1 MTQAAWTRDFV
12 DALVAAGVRDLA
24 ISPGSRST
32 PLAIAA
38 TVHPA
43 LTCHAI
49 IDERS
54 AAFFALGHGKRTGRP
69 AALLCTSGTA
79 GAHYYPA
86 VIEASLSHAPLLVI
100 TADRP
105 AELADCDAPQ
115 TVDQRDLYGRHVR
128 RYFDLG
134 IADASDDARRGMMR
148 KAAQAVAL
156 TIGPVPGPV
165 HVNAPARK
173 PLEPT
178 GPIPR
183 PRDVSIAEVRRP
195 IAHPDPETVAEL
207 AEALRRAER
216 GVIVAG
222 PASIAGA
229 AARAPVARLVRATGF
244 PLLAEAASQLR
255 FGAGLG
261 CDGFDALLRDA
272 AFRDAHA
279 PDLIVQLG
287 AAPTST
293 GWREYAARYRDC
305 PRWIVAPH
313 GWNDPHNTAAIHVA
327 ADVAAT
333 AAAVADALDIERP
346 PGAWRDA
353 FAAWSP
359 PDDGESRVARDAV
372 AALPAGA
379 LLCVGNSKP
388 IRTVDA
394 SCAGGATE
402 LAVWSQRG
410 ANGIDGLVSG
420 AAGAAAAQDT
430 PALLLLGDVSFAHD
444 VGGLAAARDVA
455 VPFAIVVVD
464 NGGGRIFE
472 QLPIAGLDRIDGI
485 DFTKHWLTP
494 PPGSV
499 ESIARAFDI
508 PYARYQGRATIAAA
522 LERRGPSIIH
532 AVVGGVHAVVR
543 GQP

>member
-1 MTQAAWTRDFV
+1 
-12 DALVAAGVRDLA
+12 
-24 ISPGSRST
+24 
-32 PLAIAA
+32 
-38 TVHPA
+38 
-43 LTCHAI
+43 
-49 IDERS
+49 
-54 AAFFALGHGKRTGRP
+54 
-69 AALLCTSGTA
+69 
-79 GAHYYPA
+79 
-86 VIEASLSHAPLLVI
+86 
-100 TADRP
+100 
-105 AELADCDAPQ
+105 
-115 TVDQRDLYGRHVR
+115 
-128 RYFDLG
+128 
-134 IADASDDARRGMMR
+134 
-148 KAAQAVAL
+148 
-156 TIGPVPGPV
+156 
-165 HVNAPARK
+165 
-173 PLEPT
+173 
-178 GPIPR
+178 
-183 PRDVSIAEVRRP
+183 
-195 IAHPDPETVAEL
+195 
-207 AEALRRAER
+207 
-216 GVIVAG
+216 
-222 PASIAGA
+222 
-229 AARAPVARLVRATGF
+229 
-244 PLLAEAASQLR
+244 
-255 FGAGLG
+255 
-261 CDGFDALLRDA
+261 
-272 AFRDAHA
+272 
-279 PDLIVQLG
+279 
-287 AAPTST
+287 
-293 GWREYAARYRDC
+293 
-305 PRWIVAPH
+305 
-313 GWNDPHNTAAIHVA
+313 VA

-333 AAAVADALDIERP
+333 AAAVADSLDVDQP
-346 PGAWRDA
+346 PGAWREA

-522 LERRGPSIIH
+522 LERRGPSIVH